1 MKKTLLAIAL
11 LVCGCGPHVTPLSIA
26 TPGYQPTPMVYL
38 NSQQP
43 GATVDVNPYLGK
55 GHKYVMLEFYADWCG
70 PCKAMEPLLTMSNAK
85 FSDLVICRVNI
96 DKWQSP
102 VCQQFKLNSV
112 PYMII
117 YGPDGK
123 EIARDQ
129 AARDWFQAQLNL
141 LADHEN
147 KARAQ

>member
-1 MKKTLLAIAL
+1 MKKALLALTL
-11 LVCGCGPHVTPLSIA
+11 LVCGCGPKVTPLGLA
-26 TPGYQPTPMVYL
+26 TPGYQPTPPIVL
-38 NSQQP
+38 NEKQP
-43 GATVDVNPYLGK
+43 GAEVDVKPYLGK
-55 GHKYVMLEFYADWCG
+55 DHKFVMVEFYADWCG
-70 PCKAMEPLLTMSNAK
+70 PCQAMAPLLTMSTNK
-85 FSDLVICRVNI
+85 FSNLLIYRVNI
-96 DKWQSP
+96 DQWKSP

-117 YGPDGK
+117 YGPDGQ

-147 KARAQ
+147 KARGL